1 MSWRRGG
8 RRGRQV
14 KKGRKMT
21 ERRNGER
28 KRERGM
34 GIMKMRKFQMTLIR
48 RSRYTTFEAEQ
59 LYENVPIFLKLEV
72 ICISTL
78 TYQALTTYVY
88 LALFILFTPLSSHP

>member
-21 ERRNGER
+21 ERRNRER

-34 GIMKMRKFQMTLIR
+34 GIMKTRKFQMTLIR
-48 RSRYTTFEAEQ
+48 RSRYTAFEAEQ

-72 ICISTL
+72 I
-78 TYQALTTYVY
+78 A
-88 LALFILFTPLSSHP
+88 AFPLSPTRH